1 MSEAASAAPTSAP
14 DTSTV
19 PASAAPAGTAANDN
33 AAPASPV
40 AANDNGGGAPP
51 TLDDVLHAENL
62 AEDLAGKKWR
72 LKHGEQERVVD
83 TRELL
88 RLGQIGHAGYEA
100 FRKASELEKTVQ
112 AREEQ
117 IRGKLAT
124 LQQRL
129 SEDPYETLV
138 QLGYEDQLLASI
150 ERRVQYQQMAPEQ
163 RQRADIER
171 ERQRFEQ
178 ERQAFQRQQQE
189 QQRQQQEHAIRAQAQ
204 QAEATFRQQ
213 YNAALDAVGMPA
225 DPDLRG
231 EAIMRMAA
239 EHERLFN
246 ANVPIEVIA
255 RTVHERMQ
263 KIGTAFRPPPEKARE
278 AFGEDYV
285 RQLQQADVQRLQQ
298 PRAPNGQFVPN
309 GGAKP
314 AQSAEPKRQVF
325 TSMRDFRKLMDG
337 K

>member
-14 DTSTV
+14 DTTIG
-19 PASAAPAGTAANDN
+19 GTPESAANDN
-33 AAPASPV
+33 SSAAEGRSATPV
-40 AANDNGGGAPP
+40 AANDNTAPP

-83 TRELL
+83 TKELL

-138 QLGYEDQLLASI
+138 QLGYEDALLAAI
-150 ERRVQYQQMAPEQ
+150 ERRVQYQQMDPAQ

-178 ERQAFQRQQQE
+178 ERQQFQRQQQE
-189 QQRQQQEHAIRAQAQ
+189 QQRQQQERAIQAQAQ
-204 QAEATFRQQ
+204 QAEASFRQQ
-213 YNAALDAVGMPA
+213 YNAALDSVGMPN

-255 RTVHERMQ
+255 RTVHERMA

-298 PRAPNGQFVPN
+298 PRAPNGQFQPS
-309 GGAKP
+309 GAKA
-314 AQSAEPKRQVF
+314 AQSGETKRQGF
-325 TSMRDFRKLMDG
+325 SSMRDFRKALDG